1 MDHWAHRYP
10 IHVDDVSGAILKIL
24 EMYARNKRAI
34 AQFGVFPR
42 FLLSGFPSYTKYEM
56 AMIMADSLGI
66 DAGNV
71 QADPHPPRGAPR
83 PRDCRMDT
91 SRLESIG
98 WRQQKQF
105 TSEIGDIIEPFF

>member
-1 MDHWAHRYP
+1 M
-10 IHVDDVSGAILKIL
+10 HVDDVSAAILKIL
-24 EMYARNKRAI
+24 EKYAGNDGAF

-66 DAGNV
+66 DARHVRPDSN
-71 QADPHPPRGAPR
+71 PPRGAPR

-91 SRLESIG
+91 SRLESLG

-105 TSEIGDIIEPFF
+105 ISEIGDIIKPYF